1 MQRVFFSI
9 HVPESAGTTLLKNLQ
24 SRVQFPLYP
33 ANNLHITL
41 QFVGEMTDEQLE
53 QLKSIGEEISQGC
66 QPIPILPASFFVE
79 QGRLRLAVKK
89 DSLLLTLQK
98 QLTAKVEK
106 MEGIALKQQEY
117 APHITLGRSTADF
130 LPSSLSITPTDLTFS
145 ASSFGLYKSEPG
157 EDRMGSYT
165 LLQEFQLSGTKKP
178 GATIH
183 TILLPA
189 RPQPDTI
196 VAMFFLK
203 TFGQEQYPGV
213 EDAEISV
220 LPTPPEGATES
231 SLLSEG
237 ILPIDIMGGK
247 FDHHKQGGTASMLI
261 AKDLGI
267 EQSPTLAKLLA
278 YAERDDKY
286 GKGTVSQDPLDKAF
300 GLSGLIAALNKAIPD
315 SPKEVVD
322 YVFPLLTAHYIEEKK
337 RAEDLPREFQEKL
350 ASGEAKVFE
359 GRHKKGKVKII
370 SIKSDEPSMP
380 GWLRSSV
387 GQKTDVV
394 IQRMSSG
401 NTNILTRPL
410 KKIDLRH
417 VASLVREEELRCSKK
432 NVRVT
437 PTILSQPGRIEGIQ
451 EWYYDRATNSPL
463 NGGVHPEGT
472 PPTKIPLD
480 SITELVL
487 KGLATPN

>member
-9 HVPESAGTTLLKNLQ
+9 HVPESAGEALLENLQ
-24 SRVQFPLYP
+24 QRVSFPLYQKE
-33 ANNLHITL
+33 NLHITL
-41 QFVGEMTDEQLE
+41 QFVGEVTDEQLE
-53 QLKSIGEEISQGC
+53 LLKSVGEEISRGYGPVQIT
-66 QPIPILPASFFVE
+66 PVSFFVE
-79 QGRLRLAVKK
+79 QGRLRLTIKK
-89 DSLLLTLQK
+89 EHSLLDIRE
-98 QLTAKVEK
+98 QLVSEIKDI
-106 MEGIALKQQEY
+106 EGISLKQQGY
-117 APHITLGRSTADF
+117 TPHITLGRPPEDF
-130 LPSSLSITPTDLTFS
+130 SLSSPAITPVDFTFP

-165 LLQEFQLSGTKKP
+165 LLKEFQLNGTKETRN
-178 GATIH
+178 AIR

-203 TFGQEQYPGV
+203 TFGQEQYPGI
-213 EDAEISV
+213 ETAEISV

-237 ILPIDIMGGK
+237 ILPIDIVGGK
-247 FDHHKQGGTASMLI
+247 FDHHKQGGTASKLI
-261 AKDLGI
+261 AQALGI
-267 EQSPTLAKLLA
+267 EQSPALAKLLT

-300 GLSGLIAALNKAIPD
+300 GLSGLIAALNKAIPNN
-315 SPKEVVD
+315 PREIVD
-322 YVFPLLTAHYIEEKK
+322 YVLPLLAAHYIEEKK
-337 RAEDLPREFQEKL
+337 RVEDLPKEFQEKL
-350 ASGEAKVFE
+350 SSGKAKVLE
-359 GRHKKGKVKII
+359 GRHKKNKIKII
-370 SIKSDEPSMP
+370 SIESDEPSMP
-380 GWLRSSV
+380 GWLRSSM
-387 GQKTDVV
+387 GQKADVV

-417 VASLVREEELRCSKK
+417 VTFLVREEELRLSKK
-432 NVRVT
+432 NVRVA
-437 PTILSQPGRIEGIQ
+437 PALLSQPGHIEGLK
-451 EWYYDRATNSPL
+451 EWYYDRATNSLL

-480 SITELVL
+480 SITEFVL
-487 KGLATPN
+487 KGLETPN